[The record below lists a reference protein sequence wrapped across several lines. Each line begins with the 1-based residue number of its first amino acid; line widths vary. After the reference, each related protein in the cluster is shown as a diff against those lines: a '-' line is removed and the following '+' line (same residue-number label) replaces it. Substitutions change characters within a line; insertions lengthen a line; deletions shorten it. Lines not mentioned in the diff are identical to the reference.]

1 MRAAVVDGVDAVLVL
16 KDRQGVAVDLH
27 RQLALPGEIGQV
39 GSENKAGFMICHL
52 HSPLMPAHRRCAIV
66 QQRRVM
72 RNQKYLGIYLIK
84 FILYNIHMDQFVAL
98 ADPTRRQIIEML
110 ADRGE
115 LSASDISSCFAMSAP
130 AISQH
135 LKALR
140 DTNLVTMEKRGQQRI
155 YRLNPDAM
163 LELEVWIDR
172 LKRRWNERFTALD
185 AVLEELKRGENH
197 EQQHSN
203 QE

>member
-1 MRAAVVDGVDAVLVL
+1 
-16 KDRQGVAVDLH
+16 
-27 RQLALPGEIGQV
+27 
-39 GSENKAGFMICHL
+39 
-52 HSPLMPAHRRCAIV
+52 
-66 QQRRVM
+66 
-72 RNQKYLGIYLIK
+72 
-84 FILYNIHMDQFVAL
+84 MDQFVAL

-115 LSASDISSCFAMSAP
+115 LSASDISGCFAMSAP

-155 YRLNPDAM
+155 YRLNPDAL
-163 LELEVWIDR
+163 LELEVWVYR
-172 LKRRWNERFTALD
+172 LKQRWNERFAALD
-185 AVLEELKRGENH
+185 AVLEELKGEENH
-197 EQQHSN
+197 EQHSD

>member
-1 MRAAVVDGVDAVLVL
+1 
-16 KDRQGVAVDLH
+16 
-27 RQLALPGEIGQV
+27 
-39 GSENKAGFMICHL
+39 
-52 HSPLMPAHRRCAIV
+52 
-66 QQRRVM
+66 M
-72 RNQKYLGIYLIK
+72 RNRTQQNYLGIDLIK
-84 FILYNIHMDQFVAL
+84 FMLYNIRMDQFVAL

-115 LSASDISSCFAMSAP
+115 LSASDISGCFAMSAP

-172 LKRRWNERFTALD
+172 LKQRWNERFAALD
-185 AVLEELKRGENH
+185 GVLEELKRGEYY
-197 EQQHSN
+197 EQHSDK
-203 QE
+203 E

>member
-1 MRAAVVDGVDAVLVL
+1 
-16 KDRQGVAVDLH
+16 
-27 RQLALPGEIGQV
+27 
-39 GSENKAGFMICHL
+39 
-52 HSPLMPAHRRCAIV
+52 
-66 QQRRVM
+66 
-72 RNQKYLGIYLIK
+72 
-84 FILYNIHMDQFVAL
+84 MDQFVAL

-115 LSASDISSCFAMSAP
+115 LSASDISGSFAMSAP

-163 LELEVWIDR
+163 LELEVWIHR
-172 LKRRWNERFTALD
+172 LKQRWNERFAALD

>member
-1 MRAAVVDGVDAVLVL
+1 MLR
-16 KDRQGVAVDLH
+16 
-27 RQLALPGEIGQV
+27 
-39 GSENKAGFMICHL
+39 
-52 HSPLMPAHRRCAIV
+52 HSTATSNCA
-66 QQRRVM
+66 Q
-72 RNQKYLGIYLIK
+72 QKYLGIDLIK
-84 FILYNIHMDQFVAL
+84 DVLYNARMDQFVAL

-115 LSASDISSCFAMSAP
+115 LSASDISGCFAMSPP

-163 LELEVWIDR
+163 LEMEVWIHR
-172 LKRRWNERFTALD
+172 LQQRWNERFAALD
-185 AVLEELKRGENH
+185 AILEELKRGENY
-197 EQQHSN
+197 EQQHSD